1 MDDNL
6 ARLNAL
12 IDEQTEKAAKIVN
25 KYGRPKYIAALIEIV
40 ISSVAIVGI
49 QIVSMGFDFSK
60 LSSWQFWVKTASL
73 TACIF
78 LLFRAVINARF
89 DKTASRKNVLEAK
102 ENYNSLNKDKGLDLK
117 EFLNEFNL
125 QTKINAY
132 VGKINK
138 RINRLERKKIK
149 TYSAKKKMS
158 LTAKINVLKEEI
170 KKDRIKEIIEI
181 IHVKYY
187 MVWYD
192 DFENV
197 ERVGGNG
204 TYNTRG
210 YQSYNK
216 AFNKA
221 SFNKIWAY
229 ILCSAIMAVSV
240 WTFGD
245 TTTVTIIANIISSS
259 IMIVTRVLTA
269 YIQADRIY
277 DSTITASYVCK
288 TDILK
293 QYYNW
298 KNKRVEAELKAKQE
312 EQIKELN
319 SEKPIEIGRGKI
331 EVA

>member
-49 QIVSMGFDFSK
+49 QIVSMGFDFTK

-102 ENYNSLNKDKGLDLK
+102 ENYNVLNKDKGLDLK

-170 KKDRIKEIIEI
+170 KPERIKEIIDI

-204 TYNTRG
+204 AYNTRG

-245 TTTVTIIANIISSS
+245 TTTVTIIANILSSS

-293 QYYNW
+293 QYYIW
-298 KNKRVEAELKAKQE
+298 KNKRVEAELKTKQE

>member
-170 KKDRIKEIIEI
+170 KPERIKEIIDI

-245 TTTVTIIANIISSS
+245 TTTVTIIANILSSS

-298 KNKRVEAELKAKQE
+298 KNARVEVELKTKQE